1 MMILHSKRVWLLLLL
16 LFSIAAMAQPP
27 VGSWRDHFSYNT
39 GIDVTFGNSKVYCAS
54 HNGISIYRTATNEV
68 STFSKV
74 QGLSGVGISS
84 IAYSESLSILAVGYT
99 DGTID
104 LVQNDRVTTIV
115 DIKNKVLQGS
125 KEITSFLFIGDRLLI
140 ASGFGIVEYN
150 LTRSEIRDTYFVGN
164 GGSQVPVFGLAY
176 WNSRIFASTSI
187 GVLSADA
194 NDPLL
199 ILYERWENAGF
210 PIGAG
215 ATLSDIASY
224 SNGVVALEN
233 TLDANPDVLHYFNGV
248 QWEAVAAP
256 FGNVS
261 SVKSG
266 FERVVVTSKEG
277 IAVYSAF
284 PNINYQTVTSYNFWT
299 FKPNVAIPVS
309 ATELA
314 VADNIL
320 GLAVGETG
328 NFKHVLPNGP
338 NSNRVYS
345 IATSSSRVT
354 VAAGSRNAA
363 WGNMYYPLTIHSFAN
378 ERWRTTERYSAFDA
392 VRALVNP
399 RNPEEVYV
407 ASWGNGITRFEGG
420 EFKEQFDQYNSS
432 LQSIFPDGAFCRI
445 SGLAFDLKGNLWASN
460 VMVGEPLSVKTTG
473 NEWYSFPYASVIN
486 ADRLSDL
493 VCSPT
498 GVLWLIIPRGEGLFA
513 LNPGADVTLA
523 ADDKYRRFKLY
534 TREGNVLPNDIY
546 SIAFDRDGY
555 LWVGTSEGVL
565 VSYNPD
571 KVFEANQFYAQRIK
585 VPDVV
590 PGLAV
595 YLLES
600 ETINSITI
608 DGGNRKWFGTA
619 KSGAYLQSSDGSK
632 QILHFTTNNSPL
644 PSNNILDIKVHP
656 TTGEVFFATDE
667 GMVSYRAES
676 TLPYQAFG
684 KVYAFPNPVR
694 PDFMGVITIAGLM
707 ENTTVKITD
716 IAGNLVYETKSVGG
730 QATWDGKNLRGRR
743 VATGVYLI
751 LCSDSSGEQTATTK
765 VLFVN

>member
-39 GIDVTFGNSKVYCAS
+39 GIDVTFGNGNVYCAS

-176 WNSRIFASTSI
+176 WNSRIYASTSI

-210 PIGAG
+210 PLGAG

-248 QWEAVAAP
+248 QWEAMAAP

-266 FERVVVTSKEG
+266 FDRVVVTSKEG

-328 NFKHVLPNGP
+328 NFKHVLPNIP
-338 NSNRVYS
+338 
-345 IATSSSRVT
+345 T
-354 VAAGSRNAA
+354 
-363 WGNMYYPLTIHSFAN
+363 
-378 ERWRTTERYSAFDA
+378 
-392 VRALVNP
+392 
-399 RNPEEVYV
+399 
-407 ASWGNGITRFEGG
+407 
-420 EFKEQFDQYNSS
+420 
-432 LQSIFPDGAFCRI
+432 
-445 SGLAFDLKGNLWASN
+445 
-460 VMVGEPLSVKTTG
+460 
-473 NEWYSFPYASVIN
+473 
-486 ADRLSDL
+486 
-493 VCSPT
+493 PT
-498 GVLWLIIPRGEGLFA
+498 GFTA
-513 LNPGADVTLA
+513 LLQAQVELPLRQDLEMLLGVTCT
-523 ADDKYRRFKLY
+523 
-534 TREGNVLPNDIY
+534 TR
-546 SIAFDRDGY
+546 
-555 LWVGTSEGVL
+555 
-565 VSYNPD
+565 
-571 KVFEANQFYAQRIK
+571 
-585 VPDVV
+585 
-590 PGLAV
+590 
-595 YLLES
+595 
-600 ETINSITI
+600 
-608 DGGNRKWFGTA
+608 
-619 KSGAYLQSSDGSK
+619 
-632 QILHFTTNNSPL
+632 
-644 PSNNILDIKVHP
+644 
-656 TTGEVFFATDE
+656 
-667 GMVSYRAES
+667 
-676 TLPYQAFG
+676 
-684 KVYAFPNPVR
+684 
-694 PDFMGVITIAGLM
+694 
-707 ENTTVKITD
+707 
-716 IAGNLVYETKSVGG
+716 
-730 QATWDGKNLRGRR
+730 
-743 VATGVYLI
+743 
-751 LCSDSSGEQTATTK
+751 
-765 VLFVN
+765 

>member
-39 GIDVTFGNSKVYCAS
+39 GIDVAFGNGNVYCAS

-84 IAYSESLSILAVGYT
+84 IAYSESLSILAVGYA

-104 LVQNDRVTTIV
+104 LVQNDGVTTIV
-115 DIKNKVLQGS
+115 DIRNKLLQGS
-125 KEITSFLFIGDRLLI
+125 KEITDFLFIDDRLLI
-140 ASGFGIVEYN
+140 ATGFGVVEYN
-150 LTRSEIRDTYFVGN
+150 LKRREVRDTYFVGN
-164 GGSQVPVFGLAY
+164 GGAQVPVFGLAF
-176 WNSRIFASTSI
+176 WNSRIYASTST
-187 GVLSADA
+187 GLLSADA

-199 ILYERWENAGF
+199 IHYNRWVNE
-210 PIGAG
+210 PLLLSTG
-215 ATLSDIASY
+215 ATLGDIATY
-224 SNGVVALEN
+224 SNGVVVLEN
-233 TLDANPDVLHYFNGV
+233 TLDGNPDLLHYFNGTSWDV
-248 QWEAVAAP
+248 MQTRY
-256 FGNVS
+256 GNVL
-261 SVKSG
+261 SVVWGYGK
-266 FERVVVTSKEG
+266 VVVTSREG
-277 IAVYSAF
+277 IDTYSSL
-284 PNINYQTVTSYNFWT
+284 PGVVSETISTYNFWA
-299 FKPNVAIPVS
+299 FRPNVAIPIS
-309 ATELA
+309 TTEFA
-314 VADNIL
+314 VADNSL
-320 GLAVGETG
+320 GMAVGTLG
-328 NFKHVLPNGP
+328 SFKQILPNGP
-338 NSNRVYS
+338 SSNRVYS
-345 IATSSSRVT
+345 IAASSARVT

-363 WGNMYYPLTIHSFAN
+363 WGNMYYPLTIYSFTN
-378 ERWRTTERYSAFDA
+378 ERWRSIERYSAFDA
-392 VRALVNP
+392 VRAVANP

-407 ASWGNGITRFEGG
+407 ASWGNGIFRFEGG
-420 EFKEQFDQYNSS
+420 EFKEQFDQSNSS

-445 SGLAFDLKGNLWASN
+445 SGLAFDPKGNLWASN

-473 NEWYSFPYASVIN
+473 SEWYSFSYASVIN

-513 LNPGADVTLA
+513 LNPGGDVTLA
-523 ADDKYRRFKLY
+523 TDDKYRRLKLY

-546 SIAFDRDGY
+546 SIAFDGDGY

-600 ETINSITI
+600 ETINSIAI
-608 DGGNRKWFGTA
+608 DGGNRKWLGTA
-619 KSGAYLQSSDGSK
+619 KSGAYLQSADGSK
-632 QILHFTTNNSPL
+632 QVLHFTIDNSPL

-676 TLPYQAFG
+676 TLPNQAFG

-694 PDFMGVITIAGLM
+694 PNFMGVITIAGLM
-707 ENTTVKITD
+707 ENTTVKIID

-751 LCSDSSGEQTATTK
+751 LCSDSSGEQTATAK

>member
-39 GIDVTFGNSKVYCAS
+39 GIDVTFGNGKVYCAS

-176 WNSRIFASTSI
+176 WNSRIYASTSI

-248 QWEAVAAP
+248 QWEAMAAP

-345 IATSSSRVT
+345 IAASSSRVT

-460 VMVGEPLSVKTTG
+460 VMVGEPISVKTTG

-513 LNPGADVTLA
+513 LNSGADVTSA
-523 ADDKYRRFKLY
+523 TDDKYRRFKLY

-555 LWVGTSEGVL
+555 LWVGTSEGVV

-600 ETINSITI
+600 ETINSIAI

-751 LCSDSSGEQTATTK
+751 LCSDSSGEQTATAK

>member
-39 GIDVTFGNSKVYCAS
+39 GIDVTFGNGNVYCAS

-176 WNSRIFASTSI
+176 WNSRIYASTSI

-210 PIGAG
+210 PLGAG

-248 QWEAVAAP
+248 QWEAMAAP

-266 FERVVVTSKEG
+266 FDRVVVTSKEG

-345 IATSSSRVT
+345 IAASSSRVT

-420 EFKEQFDQYNSS
+420 EFKEQFDQSNSS

-460 VMVGEPLSVKTTG
+460 VMVGEPISVKTTG

-513 LNPGADVTLA
+513 LNPGADVTSA

-555 LWVGTSEGVL
+555 LWVGTSEGVV

-600 ETINSITI
+600 ETINSIAI

-751 LCSDSSGEQTATTK
+751 LCSDSSGEQTATAK